1 MTVSQNGSYI
11 DVTPLD
17 VATKLTFPPG
27 ATFRPT
33 VGEHSVRG
41 LYTRT
46 LEPRENSVPD
56 PERSKR
62 EAQKRAQ
69 VQVRRFCKHHSIW
82 RLVTLT
88 LAEETDL
95 ADRERVRRRVVRF
108 LEGLRG
114 RIKGLA
120 YVYVL
125 ELHPGGHGYHVHLGF
140 SRFVDKRLIAELWS
154 WGWIDIR
161 ALRLKGPKRGHNA
174 AAACARYLAKYATKA
189 EDEGRLSGKHRYERS
204 QSGPIPEVRIEAES
218 FDELVKWVRERLKNP
233 DPWEWRSWVDS
244 EEWFGPR
251 CHIIRE

>member
-1 MTVSQNGSYI
+1 MTVSQTGNYKR
-11 DVTPLD
+11 VTPLD

-41 LYTRT
+41 LYTRST
-46 LEPRENSVPD
+46 EERDPKPPD
-56 PERSKR
+56 LVRSKR

-69 VQVRRFCKHHSIW
+69 VQVRRFCKHHGIW

-88 LAEETDL
+88 LAAKTEL

-114 RIKGLA
+114 RVKGLS

-140 SRFVDKRLIAELWS
+140 SRFVDKRLIAELWK
-154 WGWIDIR
+154 WGWIDVR
-161 ALRLKGPKRGHNA
+161 AIKLKGPKRGHSA
-174 AAACARYLAKYATKA
+174 AASCARYLGKYATKA

-204 QSGPIPEVRIEAES
+204 QSGPIPEIRIEAES
-218 FDELVKWVRERLKNP
+218 FEELVSWVRSKLKRQ
-233 DPWEWRSWVDS
+233 DVWEWRSWVDAPD
-244 EEWFGPR
+244 WCGPR
-251 CHIIRE
+251 TLILRE